1 MRRSITTPNGVQDG
15 GTGTAGAGGAA
26 LRVQDLWFGY
36 GRSPV
41 LKGVTFEV
49 KPGRLVGL
57 VGPNGSGKSTLMR
70 AVLGLVK
77 PWRGRVEVLGGRPGA
92 ARLRVGYTPQVE
104 SVDWTFPVTVLDVV
118 LMGRYRGVFRPTR
131 RADRERAMEALRRV
145 RMDGLARRQIGEL
158 SGGQQRRVLIARSLA
173 REPELLLL
181 DEPMAGLDALAQH
194 ELLTLF
200 EELRAEGRTL
210 LVSTHDLSCVAAH
223 FDEALFLNRRILAHG
238 PPATVFTAEN
248 LNATFQH
255 HLLLLD
261 VEGRVYHAD
270 HR

>member
-1 MRRSITTPNGVQDG
+1 MRQSINSRA
-15 GTGTAGAGGAA
+15 GTAAGVKADAA

-36 GRSPV
+36 GRWPV
-41 LKGVTFEV
+41 LQGVTFEV
-49 KPGRLVGL
+49 GRGRLAGL

-77 PWRGRVEVLGGRPGA
+77 PWRGRVEVLGTDVDA
-92 ARLRVGYTPQVE
+92 ARPRVSYTPQAE
-104 SVDWTFPVTVLDVV
+104 MVDWSFPVTVLDVV
-118 LMGRYRGVFRPTR
+118 TMGRYRRPVPFRRPG
-131 RADRERAMEALRRV
+131 RADREQAMEALRRV
-145 RMDGLARRQIGEL
+145 GMDGLARRQIGEL

-173 REPELLLL
+173 REPALLLL
-181 DEPMAGLDALAQH
+181 DEPMAGLDAVAQH

-200 EELRAEGRTL
+200 EALRAEGCTL
-210 LVSTHDLSCVAAH
+210 LVATHDLSCVSSR
-223 FDEALFLNRRILAHG
+223 FDEALFLNRRIIAHG
-238 PPATVFTAEN
+238 PPADVFTAEN

-261 VEGRVYHAD
+261 VEGRVYHAG